1 MALQLDHLGLLDAP
15 VDLLDGVPMQ
25 LPLDLIDEDPQQ
37 PRNDFNAE
45 TLQELAVTIRERGV
59 RQPISVRRH
68 PEQPG
73 RWMLNFGARRL
84 RASKLAGK
92 CDIPAFVDEAVDGYD
107 QVIENEQ
114 RDGLKPFELAR
125 FVKKQLGA
133 GQSQS
138 EIAGQ
143 LGKSQGY
150 ISLVGALIDPPD
162 WLIAFYRDGKCRGVK
177 ELGDL
182 RKLHKA
188 RPAAVQQWLEARA
201 FVSRADIDELRSTL
215 RDSPTTS
222 PVAIAK
228 GVSMTPSQPE
238 HVACA
243 DRSKSTPGQ
252 HEALIRN
259 SRLRAT
265 EPIPQQAPIAARS
278 VHVEAELDGVTVS
291 VVLAELPAAEGAV
304 FITIKPES
312 ARQSVAMAKLHCVRL
327 VLR

>member
-37 PRNDFNAE
+37 PRRDFDAE
-45 TLQELAVTIRERGV
+45 SLQELAATIRDRGV

-114 RDGLKPFELAR
+114 RDGLKPFELAM
-125 FVKKQLGA
+125 FVKKQLA
-133 GQSQS
+133 TGQSQAD
-138 EIAGQ
+138 IAGQ
-143 LGKSQGY
+143 LGKSQSY
-150 ISLVGALIDPPD
+150 VSFIGALIDPPD
-162 WLIAFYRDGKCRGVK
+162 WLLVFYRDGKCRGVK

-182 RKLHKA
+182 RKLHEA
-188 RPAAVQQWLEARA
+188 QPAKVQQWLEARA
-201 FVSRADIDELRSTL
+201 FVSRADIDELRSNL
-215 RDSPTTS
+215 RDSAT
-222 PVAIAK
+222 IASA
-228 GVSMTPSQPE
+228 GVVEEAATTPSRPAHAAGTDLSASVPAQDD
-238 HVACA
+238 AT
-243 DRSKSTPGQ
+243 S
-252 HEALIRN
+252 RN
-259 SRLRAT
+259 VRRKAS
-265 EPIPQQAPIAARS
+265 EPIPQQAAVAAHS
-278 VHVEAELDGVTVS
+278 VHVEAALDGETVS
-291 VVLAELPAAEGAV
+291 VVLVELPAVEGEV
-304 FITIKPES
+304 FVIRKSEA
-312 ARQSVAMAKLHCVRL
+312 ARRSVAMSELRRVRL